1 MLRILV
7 FCIALFGLCFGAY
20 ENELASFDKN
30 FIMSKS
36 DTQVK
41 FHHQLKSLYIQSVI
55 NEDEKTKI
63 EILKRLIISSN
74 TLNLDDKSY
83 ANELEESGVS
93 KTSINA
99 LRKTVV
105 KDRQKND
112 SKVVAEV
119 SSFTPPKNN
128 TKTQQNRQVKQENL
142 KIQNTKQENKSSNK
156 TQEAKEID
164 QVEKKADKVYV
175 LSSSKVGQSV
185 ILNLNTNLSQK
196 DLKSF
201 ALDEKGNFRYIS
213 DFEGILEGGKKEYKF
228 NDYRLVISQ
237 YNPQV
242 IRIVAYA
249 KEKIPVNFKFEDRQ
263 LSIFKTLQVVQNS
276 STVKQEVKVLK
287 QDDKKA
293 QTKQESRQEN
303 KKAEVKQE
311 NKQIKFQEAK
321 VEKVNNDPLYV
332 LDVDKIANSV
342 VLNLSDELDED
353 DISSFSTKDQKIF
366 RQVISFQGILE
377 GNRKSFTFGQNA
389 ITVTQYN
396 PKVVRVVLSSP
407 KEFKL
412 FKNLDDK
419 SLTLGFNSEKN
430 TLVTKTSDKMA
441 NKTSNKTTSKTT
453 SKNALT
459 TGFKSGKLIVIDAGH
474 GGKDSGALG
483 DKKICLKEK
492 DIVLSTA
499 LKLGRELK
507 RRGYKVLYTRSS
519 DKFINLRDR
528 TKYANDKRADL
539 FISVHANAAPNV
551 AKAKTSEGVETFFLS
566 PARSERSKKAAEKEN
581 QGDFEEINY
590 FSKQSILNFLNRE
603 KIVASNKLAIDV
615 QKNILTQ
622 TRKKYKIVDGGVRE
636 APFWVLVGA
645 QMPAILIEMGYIT
658 HPSESKRIANKAF
671 QDTLVKGI
679 ADGVESYFYN
689 NR

>member
-36 DTQVK
+36 DAQVK

-99 LRKTVV
+99 LRKAVV

-128 TKTQQNRQVKQENL
+128 TKTQQNQQVKQENL

-156 TQEAKEID
+156 SQEAKEID

-276 STVKQEVKVLK
+276 SAVKQEVKALK

-321 VEKVNNDPLYV
+321 VEKVNNDSLYV

-353 DISSFSTKDQKIF
+353 DISSFSTKDQKFF

-430 TLVTKTSDKMA
+430 TLVTKTSDKIT

-459 TGFKSGKLIVIDAGH
+459 TGFKSSKLIVIDAGH

-483 DKKICLKEK
+483 DKKIGLKEK